1 MPGHQ
6 CYHCKQWVEEGEAH
20 DCWTTTEAA
29 LTRDLSEDLQEAY
42 ERLRESAMEL
52 GEQRVYASHHSIM
65 FARKACYFFVR
76 PKKSFLEVCLFL
88 GRPVKA
94 PQIKRVENPSRAK
107 VANLVHVRH
116 RDEVEAPLTDW
127 LREAYELP
135 DRLAAAGAA
144 RRGAT
149 EEARRRPQRRPA
161 RRRRPRSG
169 RPVARRPDP
178 GRQHARPWPG
188 RKALVVRA
196 ADGKRAAPSFNSTVA
211 TTAGN
216 VAIRSAALVLG

>member
-42 ERLRESAMEL
+42 ARLRESAMEL

-88 GRPVKA
+88 GRPVKS

-135 DRLAAAGAA
+135 DWLAAAGAA
-144 RRGAT
+144 RRAPRKKPAAPAKKAGTAKKAK
-149 EEARRRPQRRPA
+149 ARTGGRKKAGSGKTTRPA
-161 RRRRPRSG
+161 TDRKKGARGPRR
-169 RPVARRPDP
+169 
-178 GRQHARPWPG
+178 
-188 RKALVVRA
+188 
-196 ADGKRAAPSFNSTVA
+196 
-211 TTAGN
+211 
-216 VAIRSAALVLG
+216 

>member
-1 MPGHQ
+1 MPGRQ

-29 LTRDLSEDLQEAY
+29 LTRDLSDDLQEAY

-94 PQIKRVENPSRAK
+94 PQIKRVENPSHAK
-107 VANLVHVRH
+107 VANLLHIRH

-135 DRLAAAGAA
+135 DRLAAA
-144 RRGAT
+144 
-149 EEARRRPQRRPA
+149 
-161 RRRRPRSG
+161 
-169 RPVARRPDP
+169 
-178 GRQHARPWPG
+178 
-188 RKALVVRA
+188 
-196 ADGKRAAPSFNSTVA
+196 
-211 TTAGN
+211 
-216 VAIRSAALVLG
+216 RSAARAPRKKPAPAAKKAAAAKTAKAKGGARKTPRSAKKTRSAAGAKKGARGPRR